1 MSRVIPVR
9 TGMALAVSLVIMAKF
24 GIVFLVFANAVT
36 INNGMALFVFQ
47 AAGQEWLMLMEYVHA
62 RQDSMT

>member
-1 MSRVIPVR
+1 VSRVIPVQ

-36 INNGMALFVFQ
+36 INNGMALFVFL
-47 AAGQEWLMLMEYVHA
+47 AADQEW
-62 RQDSMT
+62 